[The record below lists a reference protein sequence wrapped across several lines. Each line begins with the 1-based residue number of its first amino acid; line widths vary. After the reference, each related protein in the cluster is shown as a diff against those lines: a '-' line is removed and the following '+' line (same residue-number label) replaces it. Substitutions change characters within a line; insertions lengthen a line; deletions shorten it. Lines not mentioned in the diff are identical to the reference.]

1 MRKRFSKWYSK
12 QILHA
17 LENAYEV
24 MYVKVDVKFA
34 IMKPLRAKCLSE
46 FYGYINSSRD
56 HT

>member
-46 FYGYINSSRD
+46 FYDYINSSRD